1 MRYLA
6 RHITALWGIVLT
18 MMLGGCVNDYD
29 TCGEVQRISGEV
41 PVRFTLK
48 LDSDGFGSRA
58 EGDAGVWNPN
68 YTQEIGTRFDS
79 QVDRLHVML
88 IDAAGNLAHV
98 ELRDYM
104 YVAEDGGYTFTG
116 NIDFGEDSWEA
127 GTYRVMLLANCG
139 PAIMS
144 AKTLDELPST
154 IDNVMWYNPDGSRRE
169 GVKIP
174 MWGITTHNFT
184 FSGKKDSPEEIGDIS
199 LLRAVAKVEIQL
211 DKTKMDGYK
220 LVSATISDANSYINP
235 FPAGWQTATVTT
247 GDNLRHGAPF
257 NPVKTEVTCNAFTP
271 GSFIDEAPQS
281 IVFYLPEY
289 DSAGKEATID
299 VTLNNEATGQTLN
312 YTEALHFNDENVNDG
327 AADGNERLATDIV
340 RNHLYQ
346 FTIDGI
352 NFGTLTYSLAC
363 WEHVPSTIGW
373 NVTGLDFEFTSTD
386 NEAEYGYVSYPCYD
400 DGKKIEYYYLNS
412 KDKVTTET
420 FKNYMLTDKATN
432 AEYFFT
438 LRSPKGAVWK
448 AILVNADG
456 TPYEGDHFEFAPG
469 NLDSDNQRAVS
480 TGIAR
485 DKAYSIAVRVSR
497 GENNGNIWG
506 VADEATYIQAT
517 SDDYPNLDLG
527 SSIKI
532 KEGTTDWYHS
542 DDKKIVSKSDKNSD
556 PYIAPVKRFAL
567 NENGQKAKDEGLVPE
582 VYLTIRISLDGGYNF
597 SEPLNINPEKPNK
610 NFKKYKF
617 AGDATK
623 IQLRHLFIPFSG
635 VANEELIKGNEG
647 SLKETNTVWWGYPM
661 GHASAPEETT
671 E

>member
-29 TCGEVQRISGEV
+29 TCDEVQRISGEV

-68 YTQEIGTRFDS
+68 YTQKIGTRFDS

-299 VTLNNEATGQTLN
+299 VTLSHEATGQTLN

-373 NVTGLDFEFTSTD
+373 NVTGLDFEFNDGERGNSSD
-386 NEAEYGYVSYPCYD
+386 GEAKDGLIEFPCYVSDNKKDEFKD
-400 DGKKIEYYYLNS
+400 DCSFADYN
-412 KDKVTTET
+412 
-420 FKNYMLTDKATN
+420 
-432 AEYFFT
+432 FT
-438 LRSPKGAVWK
+438 LKSPRGAVWK
-448 AILVNADG
+448 AFLVEDGVEYPAGGKFKFTYIDYSKEALKDEKGNIIKDNNGNEVYPTVTTNAD
-456 TPYEGDHFEFAPG
+456 TPNGFYFGDG
-469 NLDSDNQRAVS
+469 NNSDYNQRAVS
-480 TGIAR
+480 SGIQR
-485 DKAYSIAVRVSR
+485 DDKY
-497 GENNGNIWG
+497 
-506 VADEATYIQAT
+506 Y
-517 SDDYPNLDLG
+517 
-527 SSIKI
+527 IKI
-532 KEGTTDWYHS
+532 GSRSRWQYRNPEKKETGSKFKYLGELTEEG
-542 DDKKIVSKSDKNSD
+542 KKWKEAGK
-556 PYIAPVKRFAL
+556 
-567 NENGQKAKDEGLVPE
+567 VPE
-582 VYLTIRISLDGGYNF
+582 VFLIIKISFDGINY
-597 SEPLNINPEKPNK
+597 SDPLPINPPKPK
-610 NFKKYKF
+610 SKHTFKEYEF
-617 AGDATK
+617 AGNATH
-623 IQLRHLFIPFSG
+623 IQLRHLYIPKLKGESID
-635 VANEELIKGNEG
+635 ERIKGIYGAMGEDA
-647 SLKETNTVWWGYPM
+647 WWGYPM